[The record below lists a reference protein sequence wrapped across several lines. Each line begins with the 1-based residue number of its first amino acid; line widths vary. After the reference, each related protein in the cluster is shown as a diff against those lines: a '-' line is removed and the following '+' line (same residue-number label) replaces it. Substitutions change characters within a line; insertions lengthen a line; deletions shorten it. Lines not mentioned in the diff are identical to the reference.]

1 MSYILK
7 NRFYIGEIRRGAN
20 LYQGRHQPLI
30 DRSTFQTCQDRLQG
44 KTRRTKA
51 KVNLPLSG
59 GLFTCDH
66 CGAMITGERIKR
78 KLKGG
83 GVRLHDYYRC
93 ANNYPDSEHPSV
105 RWRADDLE
113 DAIVA
118 DLAKLRMPDDEVA
131 NWFRSS
137 LQVAFSQIVD
147 HQRNQRMA
155 LSKRRSELATM
166 NDRLL
171 NAFLAGSI
179 DEPTFNAKLA
189 ALRDE
194 AAQIEER
201 LGNVATLEPPDVRAA
216 LAVFEFSQNV
226 PDLWRGSKML
236 EKRRILETLSL
247 NRMLGDVTLVL
258 EKRKPFDELAKRLEI
273 QLSRDDR
280 I

>member
-1 MSYILK
+1 M
-7 NRFYIGEIRRGAN
+7 
-20 LYQGRHQPLI
+20 
-30 DRSTFQTCQDRLQG
+30 
-44 KTRRTKA
+44 
-51 KVNLPLSG
+51 
-59 GLFTCDH
+59 
-66 CGAMITGERIKR
+66 
-78 KLKGG
+78 
-83 GVRLHDYYRC
+83 
-93 ANNYPDSEHPSV
+93 
-105 RWRADDLE
+105 
-113 DAIVA
+113 A

-131 NWFRSS
+131 DWFRSS
-137 LQVAFSQIVD
+137 LQVAFSQVGD
-147 HQRNQRMA
+147 HQRNQRIV

-258 EKRKPFDELAKRLEI
+258 EKRKPFDELAKRPSI

-280 I
+280 IRTCDLYVPNASLMGRIREFSLVKVHSTTILFLCNTLQFARFTSDTLQ